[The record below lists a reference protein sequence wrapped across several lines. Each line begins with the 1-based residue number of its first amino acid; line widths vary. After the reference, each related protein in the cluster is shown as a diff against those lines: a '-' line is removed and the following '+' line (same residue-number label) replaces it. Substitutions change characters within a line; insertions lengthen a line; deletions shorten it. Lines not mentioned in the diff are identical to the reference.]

1 MKYILKYKG
10 GSHSYSLNTPSSDS
24 DERGLFLHTL
34 PKHILG
40 LNRWDHQENKA
51 GGADEMY
58 FEVRHFIDLLRK
70 GNTQCYEMLFLK
82 PNQIELDSPEWKSI
96 KAKSHYLL
104 DSDRLYKSVCGYIQS
119 ERRLAVG
126 ERTGK
131 LGGKRYDQ
139 VIKLGFS
146 PKNLIQLY
154 RLCWAATWFF
164 NYSIFPVDISEYD
177 SNLALRLLKIKTDPQ
192 EFNKDELIEG
202 SYINEEL
209 MKESFKN
216 RQTNFIFDEDFANN
230 LLLSLYIP
238 HLLVIK

>member
-10 GSHSYSLNTPSSDS
+10 GSHSYSLSTPSSDS

-40 LNRWDHQENKA
+40 LSRWDHQENKA

-82 PNQIELDSPEWKSI
+82 PKQIEIDSPEWKSI
-96 KAKSHYLL
+96 QANSHYLL
-104 DSDRLYKSVCGYIQS
+104 DSEKLYKSVCGYIQS
-119 ERRLAVG
+119 ERRLAIG

-146 PKNLIQLY
+146 PKNFVQLF
-154 RLCWAATWFF
+154 RLTWAAAYFF
-164 NYSIFPVDISEYD
+164 QYGIFPVSVKDYD
-177 SNLALRLLKIKTDPQ
+177 ANLWT
-192 EFNKDELIEG
+192 NLIELKTKPENFDKETLLTISDG
-202 SYINEEL
+202 HEQIMKDSYANR
-209 MKESFKN
+209 KFK
-216 RQTNFIFDEDFANN
+216 FEFDEDAANS
-230 LLLSLYIP
+230 LLLNLYKP
-238 HLLVIK
+238 YL